1 MSKNEY
7 KVIKDYFDKGNTIFD
22 TEIITIGLVGINDN
36 SDSASARYK
45 VDRIYSS
52 QQGHNEKFKQIRQFI
67 SKLNDE
73 LSNNENT
80 GFKKEDN
87 KKGWSI
93 FFLIKE
99 CIQFLST
106 QEKGFNY
113 YRGQRDGSWETIP
126 SAFRDLTDDN
136 GNMYFSEFENIYK
149 EIHKKYPEKVTY
161 IELPE
166 MDTSDQC
173 QKIILKRGQQLAL
186 LQHYDLY
193 TPLLDITSNPYV
205 ALLFMTNGQI
215 DKPQLEFYDIGSSAL
230 FMEPDKTNDNSRILA
245 QKGAFLNYEMLL
257 SKVEK
262 NVNLLDKLK
271 EDISFKIPRLIL
283 KIEYLEDETEKYN
296 TPKMAKELEELLSN
310 KEDLKL
316 LLNSLDDSPSFNIQK
331 NKLEVYQEVQTHIR
345 RKLYEFNYFEDD
357 LFPDFEDLLKSR
369 MKKFI
374 ENIEPT
380 PLTNFSRYLEG
391 LFKDMSEEK
400 QKSLINSL
408 MDYVENEYKEL
419 K

>member
-7 KVIKDYFDKGNTIFD
+7 KVIKDFFDKGNSLFD

-52 QQGHNEKFKQIRQFI
+52 EGGYNEKFKEIRQFI

-73 LSNNENT
+73 LTDDDNT
-80 GFKKEDN
+80 GFKKGDH

-99 CIQFLST
+99 CIQFLS
-106 QEKGFNY
+106 KPKYGFNY
-113 YRGQRDGSWETIP
+113 YRGQRDGSWLTIP
-126 SAFRDLTDDN
+126 SAFRDLTDDK

-149 EIHKKYPEKVTY
+149 EVHKKYPEKVTY

-166 MDTSDQC
+166 MDMSDKC
-173 QKIILKRGQQLAL
+173 QKTILKRGQQLAL

-193 TPLLDITSNPYV
+193 TPLLDITANPYI
-205 ALLFMTNGQI
+205 ALLFMTNGKI
-215 DKPQLEFYDIGSSAL
+215 DKPQLEFYDIHTTSL
-230 FMEPDKTNDNSRILA
+230 FMEPDKTSDNSRILA
-245 QKGAFLNYEMLL
+245 QKGAFLNYELLL

-271 EDISFKIPRLIL
+271 EDISFRIPRLVL
-283 KIEYLEDETEKYN
+283 KIEYLEKETEEYN
-296 TPKMAKELEELLSN
+296 TPKKELELKDLLSN
-310 KEDLKL
+310 NAEFTSLFT
-316 LLNSLDDSPSFNIQK
+316 LDDSPSFSIQK
-331 NKLEVYQEVQTHIR
+331 NKLEVYQEVQAHIR

-374 ENIEPT
+374 QNIETT
-380 PLTNFSRYLEG
+380 PLTNFYRYLEEH
-391 LFKDMSEEK
+391 LKNLPDKK
-400 QKSLINSL
+400 QNSLINKL
-408 MDYVENEYKEL
+408 FDYVESECNEL